1 MINDLIRGESIEEIL
16 KHALYEIHTNGP
28 ISALTFEKLAYIKK
42 FHSEQFKKYENKLI
56 SATGLFYKTEEPKVF
71 LRSFTQF
78 IQNQSMMKL
87 AILLQLLKLAPLE
100 R

>member
-28 ISALTFEKLAYIKK
+28 ISALTFEKLAYIKNSILNSSK
-42 FHSEQFKKYENKLI
+42 STKISLFQQQDYFIKLK
-56 SATGLFYKTEEPKVF
+56 SPRVF

-87 AILLQLLKLAPLE
+87 AILLLLLKLAPLE